1 MKAIVFTQYGSP
13 DILNLMEIEKP
24 VPDDNQVL
32 VKIHAASVNP
42 LDWHR
47 MRGKPF
53 LIRFVIGGLIKP
65 THNHLGADIAGQVEA
80 VGKDITQFH
89 VGDEVFGGCG

>member
-42 LDWHR
+42 LYWHR

-65 THNHLGADIAGQVEA
+65 TNKHLGADIAGQVEA